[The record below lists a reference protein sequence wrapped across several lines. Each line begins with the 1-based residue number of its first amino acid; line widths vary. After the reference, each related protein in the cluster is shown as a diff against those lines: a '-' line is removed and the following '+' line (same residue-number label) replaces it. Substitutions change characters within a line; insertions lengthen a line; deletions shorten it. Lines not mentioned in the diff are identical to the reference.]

1 MKDRKLMIRPQLDI
15 DATGPDENF
24 QNTTLRPIL
33 KLQHDLILRLFL
45 REISKHKIE
54 LTNFTSKQWSS
65 KLTTVFSKNIP
76 FRNQYLGIVI
86 GQFTLQ
92 EYDEYSE
99 NPSEFNKRIIGM
111 VKQRILDSKEELI
124 LLSNSCE

>member
-1 MKDRKLMIRPQLDI
+1 MKDRKLTIRPQLEL

-33 KLQHDLILRLFL
+33 KLQHDLILRLIL

-54 LTNFTSKQWSS
+54 LTNFTSAQLSI
-65 KLTTVFSKNIP
+65 KLTTILSKNIP

-111 VKQRILDSKEELI
+111 LKQRILDSKEELI